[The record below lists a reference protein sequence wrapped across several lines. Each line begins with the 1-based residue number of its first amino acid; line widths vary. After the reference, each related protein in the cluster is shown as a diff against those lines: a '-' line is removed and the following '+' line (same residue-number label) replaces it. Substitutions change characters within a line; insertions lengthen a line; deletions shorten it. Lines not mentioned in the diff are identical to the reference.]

1 MAKSRSSLC
10 GIDGSVGVKG
20 GVLLSRI
27 LFMFS
32 PSWSICVEDMMAS
45 AWKKLGSGGV
55 KWMCFRDR

>member
-32 PSWSICVEDMMAS
+32 PWSICVKGTMIS
-45 AWKKLGSGGV
+45 AWRKLGSGGMT
-55 KWMCFRDR
+55 WRCFRDR